1 MCKNIWKFKKFKSIN
16 ISNLNTL
23 LWKLRQNDSQFD
35 QIVKNKNLTQERPQL
50 HTALVS
56 GPSLPR
62 CQWCFTHHLGSFSST
77 SWIFHK
83 GKTDGKFFQ
92 SWRYFSEGIL
102 VCIFVASQLQE
113 NIQASEMQRELR
125 TGWVR
130 ISFLMWTLALSTNTE
145 TSNHDTINI
154 GGEELKSGAWAWQFC
169 PRLAEKEGRR
179 TASRF
184 VHQSHIQGMARSSR
198 LWVSIWASLS
208 VSCPAEGL
216 HTKALSWRAAVSVW
230 KWASCSFPKLNR

>member
-35 QIVKNKNLTQERPQL
+35 QIVKNKNLTQERPQRR
-50 HTALVS
+50 TALVS
-56 GPSLPR
+56 APSLPR

-102 VCIFVASQLQE
+102 VCTFVASQLQE

-130 ISFLMWTLALSTNTE
+130 TSFLMWTTRKPPATTLLTLVVRNWSL
-145 TSNHDTINI
+145 
-154 GGEELKSGAWAWQFC
+154 GLGPWQFC

-179 TASRF
+179 TASQF

-198 LWVSIWASLS
+198 LWVGIWASLS

-216 HTKALSWRAAVSVW
+216 HTKAPSWRAAASVW

>member
-1 MCKNIWKFKKFKSIN
+1 MCKNIWKFKKLKSIN

-23 LWKLRQNDSQFD
+23 LWKLRQNNSQFD

-56 GPSLPR
+56 APSLPR

-77 SWIFHK
+77 SCIFHK

-102 VCIFVASQLQE
+102 VCIFVASQLQK

-145 TSNHDTINI
+145 TSNHDTANI
-154 GGEELKSGAWAWQFC
+154 GGGELKSGAWALTILPQAGRKRGTANCKPVRTSVPYSRHGQVIKVVGGHWGIPERQ
-169 PRLAEKEGRR
+169 LSGRR
-179 TASRF
+179 SPY
-184 VHQSHIQGMARSSR
+184 QGT
-198 LWVSIWASLS
+198 L
-208 VSCPAEGL
+208 
-216 HTKALSWRAAVSVW
+216 WRAAVSVW